1 MTTPTKTRR
10 KAPVSLRLPDDVRA
24 AVEADARAR
33 GVTVNQWLT
42 EAARRRL
49 HPPRPRTGVTDGQ
62 TDCPHPRAAWVSQPK
77 GKVDCRV
84 CGTRG
89 LDPAKLTQ

>member
-1 MTTPTKTRR
+1 MTTTKAKR
-10 KAPVSLRLPDDVRA
+10 KAPVSLRLPDDVQG

-49 HPPRPRTGVTDGQ
+49 HPPAARTGATG
-62 TDCPHPRAAWVSQPK
+62 TDCPHPRSAWVSQPK

-89 LDPAKLTQ
+89 LDPNRLGQ